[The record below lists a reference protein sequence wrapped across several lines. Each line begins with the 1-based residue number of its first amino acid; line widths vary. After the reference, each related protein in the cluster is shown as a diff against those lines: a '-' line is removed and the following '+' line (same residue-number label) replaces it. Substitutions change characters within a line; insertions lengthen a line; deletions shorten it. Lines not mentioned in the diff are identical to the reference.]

1 MYTLRCSLGKQSESD
16 SWNVCP
22 QALTDDGVDVPAA
35 VYVGQS
41 VVERRAGL
49 EVVATVDHY
58 VIHDVTRDVTSYM
71 TSL

>member
-1 MYTLRCSLGKQSESD
+1 VKVTVGTYVRE
-16 SWNVCP
+16 
-22 QALTDDGVDVPAA
+22 ALTDDGVDVPAA

-49 EVVATVDHY
+49 EVVAAVDHY

-71 TSL
+71 TSHATSHAT